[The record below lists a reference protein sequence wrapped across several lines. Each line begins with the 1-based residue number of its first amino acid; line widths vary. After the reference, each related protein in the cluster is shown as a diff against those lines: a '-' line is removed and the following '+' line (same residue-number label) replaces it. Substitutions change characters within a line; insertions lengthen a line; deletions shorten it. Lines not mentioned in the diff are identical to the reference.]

1 MTWHA
6 LRAAGESVT
15 ATRRLLAGA
24 PVSAWLRLSVLA
36 LFVGTLVTPFLVDFN
51 RGSTLLA
58 SVPDSPWPFVAV
70 TLAGLAALC
79 VGTVFEF
86 VFLDALRGQRVRL
99 VADSDRRFRAGL
111 EVFALRAALAGVL
124 GCAVG
129 AFVLADAP
137 LAIVP
142 LAALAVVLAVVD
154 RLTVAFVV
162 PIMLV
167 GGRSLPDGWRAFSPT
182 LRREWREYALYL
194 LVAAVLWSA
203 VAVVGGLAGALLAGV
218 LLVPF
223 AVLGLAVGS
232 ALLAQGLS
240 EAAVGQAVMGTLA
253 VPYLFAFVTLV
264 LLVHLPLV
272 AYLRYIALFVL
283 GDTAERYDPIP
294 RLRAAIRRGRSG
306 DGRRARG

>member
-1 MTWHA
+1 M
-6 LRAAGESVT
+6 RAAGESVT

-24 PVSAWLRLSVLA
+24 PLAAWLRLSVLA

-51 RGSTLLA
+51 QGPALLA
-58 SVPDSPWPFVAV
+58 SAPDSPWL
-70 TLAGLAALC
+70 LAAIAFAAPTALC

-86 VFLDALRGQRVRL
+86 VFLDALRGERVRL
-99 VADSDRRFRAGL
+99 VTDGGRRFRAGL
-111 EVFALRAALAGVL
+111 EVFALRAGLAAVL
-124 GCAVG
+124 GAALG
-129 AFVLADAP
+129 AFALADAP

-142 LAALAVVLAVVD
+142 LVALAVVLAVLD

-167 GGRSLPDGWRAFSPT
+167 DDRSLPEGWRAFSPT
-182 LRREWREYALYL
+182 LRSEWREYVLYL
-194 LVAAVLWSA
+194 LVVAVLWSA
-203 VAVVGGLAGALLAGV
+203 IAVVGGLAGALLAGV

-223 AVLGLAVGS
+223 AVLGGAVGGV
-232 ALLAQGLS
+232 LLAQGLS
-240 EAAVGQAVMGTLA
+240 EAAVGQAVLGTLA

-264 LLVHLPLV
+264 LLVHVPLV

-306 DGRRARG
+306 DGRHARG